1 MAFESDKTMFE
12 IYREKEFNRKF
23 KVVYYTELTE
33 HNKEFEINSALNG
46 ETLFDG
52 FLSDVKKED
61 GKAAVTEII
70 NEMNKSESVLNS
82 DEIKNRLKEYLA

>member
-23 KVVYYTELTE
+23 KVVFYTELTE

-46 ETLFDG
+46 ETVFDG
-52 FLSDVKKED
+52 FIRDNVKEN
-61 GKAAVTEII
+61 GKTAIMKILE
-70 NEMNKSESVLNS
+70 EMNSNGEPI
-82 DEIKNRLKEYLA
+82 DAEEIRKRLTEFLA